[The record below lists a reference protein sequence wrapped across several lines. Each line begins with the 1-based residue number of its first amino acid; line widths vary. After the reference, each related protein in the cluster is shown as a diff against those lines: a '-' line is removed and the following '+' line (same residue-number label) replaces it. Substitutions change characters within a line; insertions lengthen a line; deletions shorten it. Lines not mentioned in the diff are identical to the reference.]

1 MKVRF
6 HDLPGPSWYGINAR
20 CSESCDYLDGDGCI
34 FEQEPL
40 RRLANEGQ
48 LMSYKHHGFWQ
59 CMDNIRE
66 KEILEKLIAAG
77 RAPWMKWDG

>member
-1 MKVRF
+1 MLSQTRLENQALAGC
-6 HDLPGPSWYGINAR
+6 DLTGASLEEVW
-20 CSESCDYLDGDGCI
+20 LDGCS

-40 RRLANEGQ
+40 RRLAQDNQ
-48 LMSYKHHGFWQ
+48 LMSYKHRGFWQ

-77 RAPWMKWDG
+77 KAPWMKWDV